1 MKGPIILGLVAVLT
15 IASLSVISRP
25 AVVGW
30 HKWRLAAAIENA
42 RTAGEGKPTS
52 AQELVALLRGK
63 PRTSAEYEDAWR
75 RHEEALVKLKVLSR
89 RAFTLPK
96 PVASEDRGRIIDA
109 AQLEFGT
116 KGLWSVT
123 TSSSDSHVVLVTALP
138 SDIPRWEQF
147 MYRFCEQT
155 QLVRRYSF
163 IPTTNVVAQ

>member
-1 MKGPIILGLVAVLT
+1 MKGTIILGLVAVLT
-15 IASLSVISRP
+15 IASFSFVSRD
-25 AVVGW
+25 ARVAW
-30 HKWRLAAAIENA
+30 HKWRLAAAIDNA

-75 RHEEALVKLKVLSR
+75 RHEEALVKLNVLTR

-109 AQLEFGT
+109 AQREFGP
-116 KGLWSVT
+116 KGLWSIT

-147 MYRFCEQT
+147 MYRFSEHT
-155 QLVRRYSF
+155 QLVGRYSL
-163 IPTTNVVAQ
+163 IPTPDVLAQ